1 MATLKQGPTQSQ
13 SRTRN
18 CFQIKVVKQPPHVI
32 LELNATLIFEKKVIQ
47 VVPSVIMP
55 DIRTCKHALARSTVL
70 LCSNE

>member
-18 CFQIKVVKQPPHVI
+18 CFQIEVFKQPPHVI

-47 VVPSVIMP
+47 VAPLAIML
-55 DIRTCKHALARSTVL
+55 DIRTYRHALAKSTVL